1 MKKSTFI
8 FNLLATTAMATGAK
22 AAVLSG
28 DGWSYDEDSH
38 VLSITDDRYQNIAYP
53 EEWIGDDWRGNVYS
67 IKFGPDVTRVV
78 QFSGLDYNNVT
89 SVSFNKNATVEIDDG
104 AFSGLSSLSFVSLPN
119 NALLGSNLFSGYGI
133 SALDVGTGINPNSQ
147 FDLSDFNL
155 YCSGE
160 GCSGS
165 FDNGATEYERD
176 DDGVYIAVSSG
187 TMFASAENMM
197 RGLYSGDS
205 SYACATHDECVALV
219 DPADLLTSN
228 GGSNGGNGGS
238 GGSVNN
244 NSGSQSEPKRIYT
257 LEEARQAVEAAGTDT
272 VNVRIRYK

>member
-22 AAVLSG
+22 AAVISG

-38 VLSITDDRYQNIAYP
+38 VLSITDDRYQDIAYP
-53 EEWIGDDWRGNVYS
+53 ESYDGGDWRSNVSS

-78 QFSGLDYNNVT
+78 QFNGSLYE
-89 SVSFNKNATVEIDDG
+89 SVGDITFNKNATVEIDDY
-104 AFSGLSSLSFVSLPN
+104 AFNELSSLSFVSLPN

-165 FDNGATEYERD
+165 FDNGATEYTRD
-176 DDGVYIAVSSG
+176 DDGVYTRDDS
-187 TMFASAENMM
+187 MFASVVDM
-197 RGLYSGDS
+197 LSDS
-205 SYACATHDECVALV
+205 NACETHDECADLV
-219 DPADLLTSN
+219 DPADLLTSS
-228 GGSNGGNGGS
+228 GGSNGGNGGN
-238 GGSVNN
+238 GGSVGNN
-244 NSGSQSEPKRIYT
+244 NSGSQSEPRRIYT
-257 LEEARQAVEAAGTDT
+257 LEQARQAVEAAGTDT